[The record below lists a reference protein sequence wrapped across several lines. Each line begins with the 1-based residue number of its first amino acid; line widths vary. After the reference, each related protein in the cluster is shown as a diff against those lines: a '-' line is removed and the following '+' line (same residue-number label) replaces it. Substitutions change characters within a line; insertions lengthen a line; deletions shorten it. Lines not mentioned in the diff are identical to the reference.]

1 MQEYD
6 FIELIKRKRLS
17 LFLSQKDLA
26 KQIPISKTAYCKIEN
41 HQQSISFDVLKR
53 LAILLDIDLN
63 IIIDSKHTDN
73 FFYD

>member
-6 FIELIKRKRLS
+6 FIELIKRKRLN

-63 IIIDSKHTDN
+63 IIIDSKHTDH